1 MALALIQAGTG
12 GALCVYASPLPDKA
26 GVPDATTAPNMPA
39 ATLAALGPVP
49 CVVGVNARG
58 TESPDEIMTF
68 AKAKT
73 GRELWWAALVGV
85 SRGCQRVRDLWMAGA
100 AATALVLIDGM
111 AGQNPPTSIQL
122 GFAQTVTAVAR
133 SGAIL
138 LVVSHTYIE
147 QGKAITS
154 TAEMA
159 RTATGWALAP
169 PPAGETVRRVQAPA
183 GDDPQP
189 PAWRG
194 GLVVFST
201 GSGPADANA
210 HRDQMGRLL
219 PLILADR
226 VRPLVDLPERP
237 EVVASELPASS
248 PEPEAEAGPWSHLA
262 SLPSRAPTVAP
273 ATLAPVRQS
282 DVTWEMGTWADAVLR
297 NRAVPMGGTATKTFG
312 GRPALARVEWH
323 PPSAQID
330 HVHRGVSLYWMA
342 APRAAPTPAR
352 SLTPGSAPSPAPR
365 VMLIGDSLAR
375 GLGPPLRALAI
386 RANVLFAWTGVDS
399 THVADWLGAA
409 LTNAI
414 ANASGPTMALVC
426 LGTND
431 MRGNSAE
438 AAGHRAG
445 ELIDA
450 LRRNGVP
457 TVRWIAPPPM
467 FFDTGDFLPALQAEC
482 SGRGVRIFDSAALRP
497 PLERAGDKIHLTPGG
512 YKAWAEA
519 VARWVPFEGLGE
531 AAPAPPPPA
540 AAGPGKPASAPAKPA
555 PRPVPTGGQDKLP
568 GAPLPPP
575 RPRAPGEGRTPLD
588 PSETLGERAMQVS
601 IEEQRDGVHEDPPHS
616 NRSPRIDQYRRGI
629 GSPGEN
635 WCGFGFCYAGY
646 SALQPG
652 EILPHAYSGRVAEI
666 VRTGT
671 FHPKGDGYA
680 PRLGDGAIYKRG
692 GQDPTKGGNGH
703 IGRVTV
709 LPDAIG
715 RFEDIEANSGDAW
728 AQRVHQL
735 DEPDFLGWLEYPLGP
750 PVEPPN
756 DSIVVED
763 MGRMPLEQYVAR
775 VVTAELGESREP
787 QALAALAMAARTYAV
802 WFMRHEGLGT
812 DAKPMPNAT
821 RYQVVA
827 GAPMALAIEAAKATR
842 SGLILYKHRPL
853 LACHNAGAIW
863 ERGALTGAGGKDPTG
878 TEKNITYN
886 QGLTG
891 KSVKPTRIASANV
904 EGNRG
909 CLSQHGA
916 DALASRGY
924 VWPEILR
931 YFYGRDVDFN
941 IPEPAVRRP
950 SPAPGPT
957 PKPAAKPSGSSG
969 GDLVFPLAAALG
981 CRASRSLGWPSWGAW
996 RTTALAS
1003 PHRALARREA
1013 QRPRCSRSGRADRH
1027 ARAWRSPHDRGCGG
1041 RLSQPPPRQGPG
1053 AFLVRAEQAQR
1064 PGDERLRVC
1073 GHARRRLQGRPEG
1086 AGAGAG
1092 DAPPERACRGRG
1104 NAGGVGRGPRAPP
1117 TGGHGRGHVQPVPR
1131 SPFPPRRREAS
1142 DAARAGVPGETAL
1155 VRQRRGVDGR
1165 GERPRSAKGRLG
1177 RWGRPTSSPPWRASP
1192 RPASPTRSAGLWLSR
1207 ALSIR
1212 PEGATHDLRRERGAG
1227 ASTLPLPPR

>member
-1 MALALIQAGTG
+1 MGLALLQQGTG
-12 GALCVYASPLPDKA
+12 GALCVYAAPLPDKA

-49 CVVGVNARG
+49 CVVAVNARG
-58 TESPDEIMTF
+58 VESPEEIMAF
-68 AKAKT
+68 ARAKRGGT
-73 GRELWWAALVGV
+73 ELWWAALIGV
-85 SRGCQRVRDLWMAGA
+85 SRGCQRARDLWMAGA
-100 AATALVLIDGM
+100 GALCLVLIDGM

-169 PPAGETVRRVQAPA
+169 PPVGETVRRVQAPA

-210 HRDQMGRLL
+210 HRDQMGSLL

-248 PEPEAEAGPWSHLA
+248 PEPAAEAGPWSHLGA
-262 SLPSRAPTVAP
+262 LPSRASTVAP
-273 ATLAPVRQS
+273 TTLGPVRQS
-282 DVTWEMGTWADAVLR
+282 DVTREMGAWADAVLR
-297 NRAVPMGGTATKTFG
+297 DKSVPMDGTATRTFD

-330 HVHRGVSLYWMA
+330 HVHRGVSLYWLA
-342 APRAAPTPAR
+342 APRAAPTPAPG
-352 SLTPGSAPSPAPR
+352 LTPGSDPPPVPR

-386 RANVLFAWTGVDS
+386 QANVPFAWTGVDS

-414 ANASGPTMALVC
+414 ANGSEPTMALVC

-445 ELIDA
+445 QLNDE

-457 TVRWIAPPPM
+457 ADRRISPPQM
-467 FFDTGDFLPALQAEC
+467 YFDAGDFLPALQAEC
-482 SGRGVRIFDSAALRP
+482 AGRGVRIFDSAALRP
-497 PLERAGDKIHLTPGG
+497 PLERAGDKIHLTPAG

-519 VARWVPFEGLGE
+519 VARWVPLEGLGKTE
-531 AAPAPPPPA
+531 PAPPPA
-540 AAGPGKPASAPAKPA
+540 GSRGPGKPA
-555 PRPVPTGGQDKLP
+555 PRPD
-568 GAPLPPP
+568 
-575 RPRAPGEGRTPLD
+575 EGRTPLD
-588 PSETLGERAMQVS
+588 PSATLGDRAMQVS
-601 IEEQRDGVHEDPPHS
+601 LEEQRDGVHEDPPRS
-616 NRSPRIDQYRRGI
+616 NRSPRIDQYRRGM
-629 GSPGEN
+629 GSPGDN

-652 EILPHAYSGRVAEI
+652 EVLPHAYSGRVAEI

-680 PRLGDGAIYKRG
+680 PCLGDGAIYKRG

-703 IGRVTV
+703 IGRLTV
-709 LPDAIG
+709 LPDATG

-735 DEPDFLGWLEYPLGP
+735 DEPDFLGWLAYPEGPAERRVP
-750 PVEPPN
+750 PVEPLN

-775 VVTAELGESREP
+775 VVTGELGESREP

-802 WFMRHEGLGT
+802 WIMRHDGLGT
-812 DAKPMPNAT
+812 DAKPMPNST

-827 GAPMALAIEAAKATR
+827 GAATALATEAAKATR
-842 SGLILYKHRPL
+842 SGLIFYKHRPI
-853 LACHNAGAIW
+853 LACHNAGATW
-863 ERGALTGAGGKDPTG
+863 HRGALTGAGGKDPTG

-891 KSVKPTRIASANV
+891 KAVKPTRIASANA
-904 EGNRG
+904 ESNRG

-916 DALASRGY
+916 DALAARGY

-950 SPAPGPT
+950 SPAPGPA

-969 GDLVFPLAAALG
+969 GDLVFPLAAAFG
-981 CRASRSLGWPSWGAW
+981 VYAASRSLG
-996 RTTALAS
+996 
-1003 PHRALARREA
+1003 
-1013 QRPRCSRSGRADRH
+1013 
-1027 ARAWRSPHDRGCGG
+1027 
-1041 RLSQPPPRQGPG
+1041 
-1053 AFLVRAEQAQR
+1053 
-1064 PGDERLRVC
+1064 
-1073 GHARRRLQGRPEG
+1073 
-1086 AGAGAG
+1086 
-1092 DAPPERACRGRG
+1092 
-1104 NAGGVGRGPRAPP
+1104 
-1117 TGGHGRGHVQPVPR
+1117 
-1131 SPFPPRRREAS
+1131 
-1142 DAARAGVPGETAL
+1142 
-1155 VRQRRGVDGR
+1155 
-1165 GERPRSAKGRLG
+1165 
-1177 RWGRPTSSPPWRASP
+1177 
-1192 RPASPTRSAGLWLSR
+1192 
-1207 ALSIR
+1207 
-1212 PEGATHDLRRERGAG
+1212 
-1227 ASTLPLPPR
+1227 